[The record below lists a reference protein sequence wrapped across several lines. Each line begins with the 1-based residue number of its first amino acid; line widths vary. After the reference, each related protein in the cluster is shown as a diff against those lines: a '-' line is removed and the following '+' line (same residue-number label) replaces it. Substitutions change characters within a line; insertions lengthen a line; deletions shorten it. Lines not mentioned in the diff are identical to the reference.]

1 MKFLYILLTFLTFSI
16 FSSCSNEDEPTTD
29 RYGSN
34 RDWTYSGE
42 QVKFY
47 IDGMEQSQ
55 VEEITVVSKQL
66 DIEGENPAFP
76 WYATTLKVKGLLSKN
91 KIFEIEVLADV
102 ERFEGTTTLN
112 GVEYNVTGIYTG
124 SPFDYYKDMGIIVNL
139 NKK

>member
-1 MKFLYILLTFLTFSI
+1 MLLMLFFFSAC
-16 FSSCSNEDEPTTD
+16 SSLDEPATD

-34 RDWTYSGE
+34 RDWPYSGE

-47 IDGMEQSQ
+47 IDGTEQPQ
-55 VEEITVVSKQL
+55 VKEVTVVSRQL
-66 DIEGENPAFP
+66 DTEGENPPFP
-76 WYATTLKVKGLLSKN
+76 WYATTLKVSGLLPKN

-102 ERFEGTTTLN
+102 ERFEGTTNLE

-124 SPFDYYKDMGIIVNL
+124 SPFDYYKDMGIVINL